1 MPDAGSRDVE
11 RIMRLYWIE
20 IPTGRLA
27 TAPAPSGSVLDREI
41 RDLLDEEVTHVVS
54 LLTVE
59 EVANVGLLGEQG
71 ALEDVGINFSS
82 LPIPDFGILE
92 DYNRAK
98 DLIDHATSDLQQG
111 DSVVIHCRGG
121 IGRSSTI
128 AAAVLT
134 QLGITPEQ
142 AMDQIADARGL
153 KVPET
158 PAQRMW
164 VHGYAE
170 WAAKQE

>member
-20 IPTGRLA
+20 TPIGRLA

-41 RDLLDEEVTHVVS
+41 KDLLDEEVTHVVS

-59 EVANVGLLGEQG
+59 EVANVGLLAEQK
-71 ALEDVGINFSS
+71 ALEDAGINFSS

-92 DYNRAK
+92 DYNDGK
-98 DLIDHATSDLQQG
+98 DLIDHAAADLRQG

-134 QLGITPEQ
+134 QLGINPED
-142 AMDQIADARGL
+142 AMDRIAEARGL

>member
-1 MPDAGSRDVE
+1 
-11 RIMRLYWIE
+11 MRLYWIE
-20 IPTGRLA
+20 TPIGRLA

-41 RDLLDEEVTHVVS
+41 KDLLNEKVTNVVS
-54 LLTVE
+54 LLTDE
-59 EVANVGLLGEQG
+59 EVANLGLLAEQD
-71 ALEDVGINFSS
+71 ALNVAGIDFSR

-92 DYNRAK
+92 DYSDAK
-98 DLIDHATSDLQQG
+98 ELIDRVKSDLQQG

-121 IGRSSTI
+121 IGRSSTV

-134 QLGITPEQ
+134 QLGINPEE
-142 AMDQIADARGL
+142 AMDHIGDARGL

-158 PAQRMW
+158 SAQRMW

-170 WAAKQE
+170 WVVKQE